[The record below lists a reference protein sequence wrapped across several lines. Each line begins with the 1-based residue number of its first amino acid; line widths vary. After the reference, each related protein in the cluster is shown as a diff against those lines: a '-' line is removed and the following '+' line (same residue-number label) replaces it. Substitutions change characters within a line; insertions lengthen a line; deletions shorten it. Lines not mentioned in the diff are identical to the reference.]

1 MKHKDIKLGGIRYSA
16 YSDRGR
22 AIKEE
27 IRRAKLLKA
36 RWLISVMACSGL
48 LLAHGIS
55 A

>member
-27 IRRAKLLKA
+27 IRRTKLLKA
-36 RWLISVMACSGL
+36 RWLISVMACSGVL
-48 LLAHGIS
+48 LGVGTFA
-55 A
+55 